1 MTETDSDDPE
11 ERRKKLEAQQAGSNL
26 GAVIGLAVGAAMAL
40 NTDREDVIHEE
51 APQTTL
57 NMN

>member
-1 MTETDSDDPE
+1 MIEDDPEDAE
-11 ERRKKLEAQQAGSNL
+11 ERRKKLEAQEAGSNL
-26 GAVIGLAVGAAMAL
+26 GAVIGLAVGAAMAM

-51 APQTTL
+51 EPQTTL